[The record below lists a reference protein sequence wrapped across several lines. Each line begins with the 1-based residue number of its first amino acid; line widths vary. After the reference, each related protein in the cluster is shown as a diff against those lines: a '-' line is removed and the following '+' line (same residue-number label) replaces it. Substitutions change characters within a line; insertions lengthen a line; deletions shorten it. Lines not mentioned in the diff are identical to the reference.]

1 MVRFTKCIVHKTKI
15 LVQLTK
21 KVVGTTNITIVR
33 NGLPVWP
40 NSSKCLVKF
49 TNSVAAQTIIFV
61 PVHQKLVISTKIC
74 VLPIMFAATRT
85 HNSAEAFLKK
95 LVTVTIWS
103 VTMPIW
109 IVYMTYPE
117 SVALTIL
124 PVALP
129 AMFLASTVCDLVGL
143 TFLLVGISVMIVV
156 VIYGW
161 LQQQIPESSQQQRP
175 GT

>member
-15 LVQLTK
+15 FVQLTK

-40 NSSKCLVKF
+40 NSSKFLVKF

>member
-1 MVRFTKCIVHKTKI
+1 
-15 LVQLTK
+15 
-21 KVVGTTNITIVR
+21 
-33 NGLPVWP
+33 
-40 NSSKCLVKF
+40 
-49 TNSVAAQTIIFV
+49 
-61 PVHQKLVISTKIC
+61 
-74 VLPIMFAATRT
+74 MFAVTRT

>member
-1 MVRFTKCIVHKTKI
+1 
-15 LVQLTK
+15 
-21 KVVGTTNITIVR
+21 
-33 NGLPVWP
+33 
-40 NSSKCLVKF
+40 
-49 TNSVAAQTIIFV
+49 
-61 PVHQKLVISTKIC
+61 
-74 VLPIMFAATRT
+74 
-85 HNSAEAFLKK
+85 
-95 LVTVTIWS
+95 
-103 VTMPIW
+103 MPIW

-161 LQQQIPESSQQQRP
+161 LQQQIPESSQQQRL

>member
-15 LVQLTK
+15 FVQLTK

-74 VLPIMFAATRT
+74 VLPIMFAVTRT

>member
-1 MVRFTKCIVHKTKI
+1 
-15 LVQLTK
+15 
-21 KVVGTTNITIVR
+21 
-33 NGLPVWP
+33 
-40 NSSKCLVKF
+40 
-49 TNSVAAQTIIFV
+49 
-61 PVHQKLVISTKIC
+61 
-74 VLPIMFAATRT
+74 
-85 HNSAEAFLKK
+85 
-95 LVTVTIWS
+95 
-103 VTMPIW
+103 MPIW

-117 SVALTIL
+117 PVAPTIL
-124 PVALP
+124 PVAVP

>member
-1 MVRFTKCIVHKTKI
+1 MVRFTKCIVHETKI
-15 LVQLTK
+15 FVQLTK

-109 IVYMTYPE
+109 IVYMNYPE

-161 LQQQIPESSQQQRP
+161 L
-175 GT
+175 